1 MAPSPLASLTR
12 RLFPRPEIAGF
23 FRSHS
28 RADWHHWGIMI
39 PRMPAPFHYADIVVT
54 MGSPGFE
61 FLFTREDE
69 SHGPANTAELL
80 VASGGHEAIH
90 RQFDIEADCRRS
102 ETPNEP
108 VRLAMGDV
116 LDLHGDHPRWSV
128 TVEHPNARLALE
140 ISCDEEVTWFA
151 RVLGLYQHVGLLAHY
166 EGTIDVDGKTHSVRG
181 PCSFE
186 YAFGRSS
193 ARLPGGPRI
202 PLRLFNYEVMS
213 LDDGR
218 QLLAARIGRS
228 PKSVQAQT
236 AWLKGKG
243 LKQETFTSV
252 TKQILE
258 AVDAETPDGRVMRVP
273 REWVCELDGPRGSA
287 RLECVLTTDLSYGLG
302 RGYVAGYDF
311 SGSLLGQS
319 VSGTGY
325 LEYVDVAP
333 APPEA

>member
-1 MAPSPLASLTR
+1 
-12 RLFPRPEIAGF
+12 
-23 FRSHS
+23 
-28 RADWHHWGIMI
+28 
-39 PRMPAPFHYADIVVT
+39 MPAPFHYADIVVT

-69 SHGPANTAELL
+69 CYGPAKTAELL

-90 RQFDIEADCRRS
+90 EKFDIEANCRRS
-102 ETPNEP
+102 EERDEP
-108 VRLAMGDV
+108 VRLEMGEV
-116 LDLHGDHPRWSV
+116 LDLRGDHPRWSV
-128 TVEHPNARLALE
+128 AVEHPTARFALE
-140 ISCDEEVTWFA
+140 ITCQEEVTWFA
-151 RVLGLYQHVGLLAHY
+151 RVLGLYQHVGVLAHY
-166 EGTIDVDGKTHSVRG
+166 EGTIDVDGKRHSVSG

-228 PKSVQAQT
+228 PSSVQAQT

-252 TKQILE
+252 TKQIVK
-258 AVDAETPDGRVMRVP
+258 AIHAETPDGRVMRVP
-273 REWVCELDGPRGSA
+273 REWVCELDGRRGSG
-287 RLECVLTTDLSYGLG
+287 RLECALTTDLSYGLG

-311 SGSLLGQS
+311 TGSLLGES

-333 APPEA
+333 ALAQA